1 MNKKNILVVGELNID
16 IIADHIN
23 GFPVIGYEIL
33 ADKMNITLGSSSAIF
48 ASNIATLGVHTSF
61 CGVVGK
67 DSFGEFIL
75 DELKNKNV
83 DTSYISQSDK
93 FKTGVTIV
101 LNYSQDRANITHCGA
116 MDALDIT
123 CIPVAEF
130 YKFNHLHFSSYFL
143 QKGMRADVVNL
154 FKAAKER
161 GLTTSLDIQWDP
173 NNNWSFPYKDCLP
186 FVDVFL
192 PNESEI
198 LMLSGESEL
207 NKALE
212 KIREFANLIV
222 VKLGTNGALAFEK
235 GTAIS
240 SPSFLHNHF
249 IDAIGA
255 GDSFNAGFI
264 SKYLLRCP
272 LEESL
277 QFANLAGAINT
288 TASGGIAAFESQQ
301 SFKSKAK
308 KLFNI
313 SL

>member
-1 MNKKNILVVGELNID
+1 MKKKNILVVGELNID

-23 GFPVIGYEIL
+23 GFPLVGLEIL

-48 ASNIATLGVHTSF
+48 ASNIATLDVHTSF

-67 DSFGEFIL
+67 DLFGEFIL

-83 DTSYISQSDK
+83 DTSYIFQSAK
-93 FKTGVTIV
+93 FKTGATIV
-101 LNYSQDRANITHCGA
+101 LNYAQDRANITYCGS
-116 MDALDIT
+116 MDALDIN

-130 YKFNHLHFSSYFL
+130 HKFDHLHFSSYFL
-143 QKGMRADVVNL
+143 QKGMKADIVNL
-154 FKAAKER
+154 FRTAKER

-173 NNNWSFPYKDCLP
+173 HNKWDFPYKNCLP

-207 NKALE
+207 NKAVE

-222 VKLGTNGALAFEK
+222 VKLGINGALAFEK

-264 SKYLLRCP
+264 SKYLLHCP

-277 QFANLAGAINT
+277 HFANLAGAINT

-301 SFKSKAK
+301 SFKRKVK
-308 KLFNI
+308 QLFNI

>member
-23 GFPVIGYEIL
+23 GFPVIGLEIL

-48 ASNIATLGVHTSF
+48 ASNIATLGVKTSF

-83 DTSYISQSDK
+83 DTSYISKLDK
-93 FKTGVTIV
+93 FKTGATIV
-101 LNYSQDRANITHCGA
+101 LNYAQDRANITYCGA
-116 MDALDIT
+116 MDVLDINY
-123 CIPVAEF
+123 IPVAEF
-130 YKFNHLHFSSYFL
+130 HKFDHLHFSSYFL
-143 QKGMRADVVNL
+143 QKGMRTDVVNL
-154 FKAAKER
+154 FKTAKEQ

-173 NNNWSFPYKDCLP
+173 HNKWDFPYENCLP

-198 LMLSGESEL
+198 LMLSGESEII
-207 NKALE
+207 KAVE
-212 KIREFANLIV
+212 KISKFANLIV
-222 VKLGTNGALAFEK
+222 AKRGINGALAFEK
-235 GTAIS
+235 GVAIS

-264 SKYLLRCP
+264 SKYLLHCS
-272 LEESL
+272 LEESM

-288 TASGGIAAFESQQ
+288 TESGGIAAFESQQ
-301 SFKSKAK
+301 SFKRKVK
-308 KLFNI
+308 NIFNI